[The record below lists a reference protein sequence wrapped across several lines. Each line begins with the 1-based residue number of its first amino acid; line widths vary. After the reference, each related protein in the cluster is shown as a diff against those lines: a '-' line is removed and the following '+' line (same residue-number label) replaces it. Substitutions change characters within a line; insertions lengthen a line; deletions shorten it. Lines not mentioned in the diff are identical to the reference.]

1 MNMKVENE
9 MALPITKS
17 VTVMLLEPYAGK
29 LARTVLRGESS
40 RKGADLLDFQCFLL
54 HPLLRGRMWQDTDG
68 VLRDETRIGLYSY
81 IHTWNIISCLA
92 CLAYMLRL
100 PGLHCLSMSRA
111 THSNVSAYALVRVGL
126 HYRRH

>member
-1 MNMKVENE
+1 MSTVEYIRSIRLKKA
-9 MALPITKS
+9 ALLFQDGTF
-17 VTVMLLEPYAGK
+17 
-29 LARTVLRGESS
+29 RGGSYVYG
-40 RKGADLLDFQCFLL
+40 RFFQCFLL
-54 HPLLRGRMWQDTDG
+54 HPLLRGRIWQDTDG